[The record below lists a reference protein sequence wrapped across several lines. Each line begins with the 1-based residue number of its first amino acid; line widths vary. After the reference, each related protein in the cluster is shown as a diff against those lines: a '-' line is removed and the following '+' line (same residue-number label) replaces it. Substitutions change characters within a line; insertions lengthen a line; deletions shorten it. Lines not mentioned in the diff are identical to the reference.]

1 MVMPFKIKKASEKRL
16 KSKKVKV
23 ILSVSIIFAT
33 LFVAVFG
40 LNWYVMLSTRKNIL
54 DDQAVLDKKSD
65 AILVLGCGV
74 VGSSPSLMLRDRLDA
89 AIKLYEKGVSQKL
102 IMSGDHGSD
111 VYNEVGVMKL
121 YAIKNG
127 VAARDIFMDH
137 AGFST
142 YESLYRAKEV
152 FGCKKITVVTQK
164 YHLYRA
170 LYLGRSLDLSVYGYS
185 ADTVR
190 YMGQSYRDLR
200 EILARDKDFFISLTK
215 PVPATVKTE
224 NIDVTGSGNIT
235 NDAYFY
241 KLAERN
247 DIDIKSPEITD

>member
-1 MVMPFKIKKASEKRL
+1 MFKKTKNTSDKRL
-16 KSKKVKV
+16 KNKLFKIFLSIVLV
-23 ILSVSIIFAT
+23 FAILLA
-33 LFVAVFG
+33 LAFG
-40 LNWYVMLSTRKNIL
+40 INWHVMLRARKNIL
-54 DDQAVLDKKSD
+54 NEDTVFCQKSD

-74 VGSSPSLMLRDRLDA
+74 VGSSPSLMLKDRLDA
-89 AIKLYEKGVSQKL
+89 AIELYKKGVSPKI

-121 YAIKNG
+121 YAVKKG
-127 VAARDIFMDH
+127 VPAKDIFMDH

-152 FGCKKITVVTQK
+152 FGSKNITVVTQK

-170 LYLGRSLDLSVYGYS
+170 LYLGKSLDISVYGYS

-190 YMGQSYRDLR
+190 YIGQSYRDLR
-200 EILARDKDFFISLTK
+200 EIMARDKDFFVALTK

-224 NIDVTGSGNIT
+224 NIDITGSGNIT
-235 NDAYFY
+235 NDDYFY

-247 DIDIKSPEITD
+247 DIDITNPEITD